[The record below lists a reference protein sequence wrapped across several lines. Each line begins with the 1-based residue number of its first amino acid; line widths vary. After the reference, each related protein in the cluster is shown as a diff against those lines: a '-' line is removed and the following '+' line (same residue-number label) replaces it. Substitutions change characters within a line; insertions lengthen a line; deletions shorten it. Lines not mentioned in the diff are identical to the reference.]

1 MIITCP
7 DCAARYDVDDD
18 RFSPNGRSVR
28 CTACG
33 ESWYV
38 PAPEPLDIEPIEDL
52 KPVQRTNDK
61 GVGPRRGEKSA
72 SRLRVR
78 SFEDEDYRG
87 NETEDDDSLFDEPAP
102 EPASAKPSIPAME
115 DLPRD
120 SRGRFVSRKKE
131 ASAEEP
137 VEKGWRKGKQFIV
150 EEDDA
155 GEVDEEPRRPFFKKR
170 KEAAEDRRDHADDVR
185 RTRREE
191 VREALRFS
199 DLDDEEYDVRE
210 EEPHERGSRRRSAA
224 YRDEYDEPYDDGYE
238 GRDEL
243 DHEYD
248 RGAEATIVDAD
259 FEDVDGARPRGFG
272 RRVRAER
279 RRATAVARMED
290 VRPFSSDY
298 FDDEFFASLHV
309 TPKELERALRKA
321 RRRAE
326 SREKTV

>member
-120 SRGRFVSRKKE
+120 SRGRFVSRKKKRRLKSLWKKAGAK
-131 ASAEEP
+131 ASSLLLKKTTR
-137 VEKGWRKGKQFIV
+137 VKLMKSR
-150 EEDDA
+150 A
-155 GEVDEEPRRPFFKKR
+155 GRFQKAQRGGRRSSR
-170 KEAAEDRRDHADDVR
+170 
-185 RTRREE
+185 
-191 VREALRFS
+191 
-199 DLDDEEYDVRE
+199 
-210 EEPHERGSRRRSAA
+210 SRR
-224 YRDEYDEPYDDGYE
+224 
-238 GRDEL
+238 
-243 DHEYD
+243 
-248 RGAEATIVDAD
+248 
-259 FEDVDGARPRGFG
+259 
-272 RRVRAER
+272 
-279 RRATAVARMED
+279 
-290 VRPFSSDY
+290 
-298 FDDEFFASLHV
+298 
-309 TPKELERALRKA
+309 
-321 RRRAE
+321 
-326 SREKTV
+326 